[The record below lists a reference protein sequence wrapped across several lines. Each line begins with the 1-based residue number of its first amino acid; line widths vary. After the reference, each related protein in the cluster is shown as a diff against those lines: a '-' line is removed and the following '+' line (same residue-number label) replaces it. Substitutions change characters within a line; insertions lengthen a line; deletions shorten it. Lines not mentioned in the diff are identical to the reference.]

1 MTHACIN
8 AFAICSLAW
17 TAAAQEPEAGAK
29 LGDAKATAEAIDAGI
44 GWLVRH
50 QDEAGGWSA
59 TQFQRH
65 DPKTDVC
72 TGTGKPDQ
80 DLLVTAWAT
89 SALLARGNT
98 ERAGE
103 HSEALLK
110 ALRWLETQMQV
121 DGFVGAPEAG
131 NAVVAHALSC
141 LVMAAVKSSSNQP
154 LPQQSLER
162 LVALRLP
169 SGTWPAQP
177 GETKG
182 DAMATYWASLA
193 CSIGTALGG
202 GRMDLEPTLSA
213 MERGDL
219 AMPSPALEA
228 TLRIYAQRGPKTDAR
243 LVELRDSLGK
253 QVPRWRDGPD
263 ATGMD
268 FLDWHCGTFA
278 MIGAGDAAWVK
289 WCQSLREALVVHQ
302 RTDGAHAGSWDPV
315 DRNGKQGGRVYATA
329 VNVLSLSLG
338 QSLDDASPVGAKKD

>member
-1 MTHACIN
+1 MSDRSLVALLVCILPGL
-8 AFAICSLAW
+8 SQ
-17 TAAAQEPEAGAK
+17 AQATEPRRPPIDG
-29 LGDAKATAEAIDAGI
+29 KATVEAMNAGI

-50 QDEAGGWSA
+50 QDENGGWSA
-59 TQFQRH
+59 SEFQRH
-65 DPKTDVC
+65 DPKTDLC

-80 DLLVTAWAT
+80 DLPVTAWAT
-89 SALLARGNT
+89 LALLARGNT
-98 ERAGE
+98 EREGE
-103 HSEALLK
+103 HREALLK

-141 LVMAAVKSSSNQP
+141 CVMVAVKSSSNQP
-154 LPQQSLER
+154 PPQQSLER

-182 DAMATYWASLA
+182 DAMATFWASLA

-243 LVELRDSLGK
+243 LVELMDSLGK

-268 FLDWHCGTFA
+268 FLDWHSGTFA
-278 MIGAGDAAWVK
+278 MIGAGDTAWVK
-289 WCQSLREALVVHQ
+289 WYQSLREALVVHQ

-338 QSLDDASPVGAKKD
+338 QSVGGDSPVGAKK